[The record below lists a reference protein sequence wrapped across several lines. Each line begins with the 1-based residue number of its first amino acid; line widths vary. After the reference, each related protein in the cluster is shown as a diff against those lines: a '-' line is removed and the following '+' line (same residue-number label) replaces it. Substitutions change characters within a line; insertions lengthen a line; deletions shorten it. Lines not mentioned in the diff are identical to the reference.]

1 MELEFFGA
9 DFHRGF
15 TILSSGSGPVWVCPH
30 SGPSIETVTSRD
42 DNSDTVA
49 SRCWLKTGGT
59 LIISG
64 ISRKMT
70 YGVDFNRNIPPKD
83 VALNLFDEFFTHIL
97 SSRLERYRKEY
108 AWSARNSTDYK
119 TRSNIYNDFWKAV
132 ERSGNVVVF
141 VHRQFTRMKNYP
153 SLMDIITYQGEGVNK
168 KIVETVVGNINK
180 KYERFFKKIW
190 SYYKDY
196 IIMEERRII
205 EVIKEKFGEF
215 DINRLKI
222 EYRKNILKDIEIS
235 KKYAEMKIIKE
246 FENNPNERNFL
257 KLIKS
262 ALKNGPH
269 PIITVESVFK
279 GSRAMRMKKPM
290 FLKKDHVVLEVESTA
305 FFNYWFPDKAADI
318 LIDLL
323 GHLVSID
330 AYKKMGAKQT
340 QILKFIKG

>member
-215 DINRLKI
+215 DINRLK
-222 EYRKNILKDIEIS
+222 
-235 KKYAEMKIIKE
+235 
-246 FENNPNERNFL
+246 
-257 KLIKS
+257 
-262 ALKNGPH
+262 
-269 PIITVESVFK
+269 
-279 GSRAMRMKKPM
+279 
-290 FLKKDHVVLEVESTA
+290 
-305 FFNYWFPDKAADI
+305 
-318 LIDLL
+318 
-323 GHLVSID
+323 
-330 AYKKMGAKQT
+330 
-340 QILKFIKG
+340 